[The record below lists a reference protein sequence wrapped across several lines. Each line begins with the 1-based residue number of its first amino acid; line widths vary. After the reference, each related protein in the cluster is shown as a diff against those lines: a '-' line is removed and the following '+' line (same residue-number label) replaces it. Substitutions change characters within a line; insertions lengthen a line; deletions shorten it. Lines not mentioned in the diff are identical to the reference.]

1 MNHKLLLDTA
11 VLAGEIMLCSGAETY
26 RVEDTMYHIL
36 KTSKAESIEAL
47 ALMTGI
53 MATINSPDMEQP
65 MTVIKAVNNRTTNLN
80 HVIQVNDISRRYCGG
95 ELTLEETYQA
105 LRKIGGMQ
113 YNRTL
118 CNAALV
124 GVAAG
129 FAMMFGGSFLDVAA
143 TAVVGVLLAAI
154 ITLGEKVKM
163 NVIIIDILSSIG
175 IAILAIA
182 MKTYGMKEINMD
194 TVIISAIMPLVPGV
208 AITNAIRD
216 TLQWESV
223 WRYLEQLREGVSY
236 DCTSIRGIY
245 CNFYIC
251 SSAGDTKKISWLCG
265 NRRCSWL
272 AGVSFERTCGSG
284 YSSCHL
290 YIGDDDYLNLPH
302 LCKNF

>member
-1 MNHKLLLDTA
+1 
-11 VLAGEIMLCSGAETY
+11 
-26 RVEDTMYHIL
+26 
-36 KTSKAESIEAL
+36 
-47 ALMTGI
+47 
-53 MATINSPDMEQP
+53 

-163 NVIIIDILSSIG
+163 NVIIIE
-175 IAILAIA
+175 
-182 MKTYGMKEINMD
+182 MC
-194 TVIISAIMPLVPGV
+194 
-208 AITNAIRD
+208 IRD
-216 TLQWESV
+216 
-223 WRYLEQLREGVSY
+223 R
-236 DCTSIRGIY
+236 
-245 CNFYIC
+245 
-251 SSAGDTKKISWLCG
+251 LCFTVTAM
-265 NRRCSWL
+265 R
-272 AGVSFERTCGSG
+272 
-284 YSSCHL
+284 
-290 YIGDDDYLNLPH
+290 
-302 LCKNF
+302 

>member
-105 LRKIGGMQ
+105 LRKIG
-113 YNRTL
+113 
-118 CNAALV
+118 
-124 GVAAG
+124 
-129 FAMMFGGSFLDVAA
+129 AA

-216 TLQWESV
+216 TLQ
-223 WRYLEQLREGVSY
+223 G
-236 DCTSIRGIY
+236 
-245 CNFYIC
+245 
-251 SSAGDTKKISWLCG
+251 
-265 NRRCSWL
+265 
-272 AGVSFERTCGSG
+272 
-284 YSSCHL
+284 
-290 YIGDDDYLNLPH
+290 DYLSGGARVLEAF
-302 LCKNF
+302 LKAASIALGVGIGMALFGAVAGRSFL

>member
-129 FAMMFGGSFLDVAA
+129 FAMMFG
-143 TAVVGVLLAAI
+143 
-154 ITLGEKVKM
+154 
-163 NVIIIDILSSIG
+163 
-175 IAILAIA
+175 
-182 MKTYGMKEINMD
+182 
-194 TVIISAIMPLVPGV
+194 
-208 AITNAIRD
+208 
-216 TLQWESV
+216 
-223 WRYLEQLREGVSY
+223 
-236 DCTSIRGIY
+236 
-245 CNFYIC
+245 
-251 SSAGDTKKISWLCG
+251 
-265 NRRCSWL
+265 
-272 AGVSFERTCGSG
+272 
-284 YSSCHL
+284 
-290 YIGDDDYLNLPH
+290 
-302 LCKNF
+302 